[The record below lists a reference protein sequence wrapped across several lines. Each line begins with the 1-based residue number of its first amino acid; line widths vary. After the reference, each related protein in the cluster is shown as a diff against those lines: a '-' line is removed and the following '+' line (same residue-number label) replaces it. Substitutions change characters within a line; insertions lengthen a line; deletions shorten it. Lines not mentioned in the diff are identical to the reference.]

1 MFRETFARLGTR
13 LHEIAQAI
21 LAKIGAAIRQCT
33 PSLPAGAG
41 IKVHI
46 VVTGTTNALKAG
58 KRYRLTSDHAPV
70 FSLFTFFGN
79 RC

>member
-1 MFRETFARLGTR
+1 MGTR

-21 LAKIGAAIRQCT
+21 MAKIGAAICQCT
-33 PSLPAGAG
+33 PSFTACAG
-41 IKVHI
+41 IIVLM
-46 VVTGTTNALKAG
+46 VVTGITNALKAG